1 MARIDGGELLVR
13 SMQAEGIEALFSI
26 SDISQSPM
34 LRSVEAS
41 SMRHVGP
48 RHESAAGHMAEAWA
62 RATGRMAAVAAAAGP
77 GVANLVPALMCAW
90 KEGFPMLAIGTQR
103 VRRSIHAVRN
113 GRFQHGPQLEVVRP
127 VTKFAERVEEAR
139 HIPEF
144 VRAACRA
151 ALDGRCGPVYLDIPA
166 DVLREEIDE
175 ADVAVPPS
183 SVHRFSHGAPDPSQV
198 NIAAEMLAASSFPLI
213 LAGHGAQWSGASE
226 ELVELAEHIGA
237 VVMTTPGARGIFPED
252 HPLSVGMGFPWGS
265 PVHLQSDVILA
276 VGTQIGE
283 TMQFL
288 MPPGWA
294 GPASQK
300 LIHLDADAT
309 NIGANRPTDV
319 GLVGDAKAGLAALAD
334 ALRAGTPPRQP
345 VEAASSYARDYQLLK
360 RGLVDN
366 YGSVDSSPVHPGRL
380 ASELVTFLPE
390 DAIVCVDGGNTG
402 LWAHLSLTF
411 RRPRSLL
418 WTGHFGHLGTGL
430 PYAIGAKLARP
441 DRPVFLFSGDGAFG
455 FNLQELETAARENVK
470 LVAVVNCDSAW
481 GMEVIHMQ
489 KVAGTNIGVELGP
502 VRYDQVAKG
511 LGCHGEYVESS
522 SDLRGALE
530 RALATDL
537 PAVVHVAVDPE
548 ENTNPPGLD
557 DFASMYAAENT

>member
-1 MARIDGGELLVR
+1 MSPKLSPTGLVIDATPPTLISVSDTPGASSEAVSMPAHAFPHAARTKAIETAHASLHGRLVEVTPLITTRVLRAPSGSCTPRRVPSKGDHHRALLGERCLPEVLQSTGGE
-13 SMQAEGIEALFSI
+13 
-26 SDISQSPM
+26 
-34 LRSVEAS
+34 
-41 SMRHVGP
+41 
-48 RHESAAGHMAEAWA
+48 
-62 RATGRMAAVAAAAGP
+62 GP
-77 GVANLVPALMCAW
+77 GV
-90 KEGFPMLAIGTQR
+90 
-103 VRRSIHAVRN
+103 
-113 GRFQHGPQLEVVRP
+113 
-127 VTKFAERVEEAR
+127 
-139 HIPEF
+139 
-144 VRAACRA
+144 
-151 ALDGRCGPVYLDIPA
+151 
-166 DVLREEIDE
+166 
-175 ADVAVPPS
+175 DVAVVPQRHSVGCTEPVVLRVVRLERLHPPWGTGILGHHHLLELVAGVS
-183 SVHRFSHGAPDPSQV
+183 RQEQARAGRRGNQVRLRRMHR
-198 NIAAEMLAASSFPLI
+198 
-213 LAGHGAQWSGASE
+213 

-309 NIGANRPTDV
+309 NIGANRPTDI

-380 ASELVTFLPE
+380 AAELVTFLPE

-537 PAVVHVAVDPE
+537 PAVVHVAVDSE

-557 DFASMYAAENT
+557 DFTSMYAAENT